1 MTQPPDDR
9 MPPPG
14 EPGEP
19 TPTDEPADQ
28 IAPAPGQ
35 PAPGQAAQGE
45 QVAVPDAP
53 TVAWTPP
60 GTESPPPATPPPP
73 ETPASPET
81 PPPAEPPPPPSPII
95 SADTSAPPPAPGWQV
110 PGTPSPTPGWLV
122 AEAPPPLAPAAQGAG
137 WEVPAGARDAQ
148 QEGFVVGGAG
158 ARFVAWLMDGLLA
171 SLVPGMI
178 FLLFV
183 DWAGLFRALFDQIQ
197 FDASGRVI
205 QGQYTNITI
214 PITPDI
220 VLAYLILVG
229 VQFLYFVGFWT
240 SRWQA
245 TPGMIGLKMRVVDAN
260 TGAGLTLMQAVR
272 RWFAMGWWLSILVLV
287 PVLQNA
293 ATLASLGVNLFVF
306 FSMVTDDRRRGF
318 HDKFAGSQVI
328 RSVTSGSGA
337 TIVGCLVYIVV
348 LILVAI
354 VAWVVLFTA
363 LLPEMQR
370 LFQNYPRTTV

>member
-19 TPTDEPADQ
+19 TPTDAPADQ
-28 IAPAPGQ
+28 IVPA
-35 PAPGQAAQGE
+35 
-45 QVAVPDAP
+45 PDAP

-60 GTESPPPATPPPP
+60 GAESPPPATSPSDTSPPSEPPPP
-73 ETPASPET
+73 Q
-81 PPPAEPPPPPSPII
+81 PPSPII
-95 SADTSAPPPAPGWQV
+95 SADTSTPPPAPGWQV
-110 PGTPSPTPGWLV
+110 PGTP
-122 AEAPPPLAPAAQGAG
+122 PPVGAPASGSG
-137 WEVPAGARDAQ
+137 WEVPTGVARAAQ
-148 QEGFVVGGAG
+148 QEGYVVGGAG
-158 ARFVAWLMDGLLA
+158 ARFVAWLIDLLVA
-171 SLVPGMI
+171 SLIPGAV
-178 FLLFV
+178 FLFFV
-183 DWAGLFRALFDQIQ
+183 DWAGIFRTIFDQIQ

-205 QGQYTNITI
+205 QGPYTNITI
-214 PITPDI
+214 PITLDI

-272 RWFAMGWWLSILVLV
+272 RWFAMGWWLSVFFLV

-293 ATLASLGVNLFVF
+293 ASLAQFGVNLFLF

-337 TIVGCLVYIVV
+337 TVVGCLVYIVMAV
-348 LILVAI
+348 LLLV
-354 VAWVVLFTA
+354 VVWLVLFSA

-370 LFQNYPRTTV
+370 LIQDYPRTTV

>member
-9 MPPPG
+9 MPPPA
-14 EPGEP
+14 EPDEP

-28 IAPAPGQ
+28 TSPA
-35 PAPGQAAQGE
+35 
-45 QVAVPDAP
+45 PDAP

-60 GTESPPPATPPPP
+60 GAESPP
-73 ETPASPET
+73 ETPPVPPETPPSAPPET
-81 PPPAEPPPPPSPII
+81 PPPAEPAPPPSPII
-95 SADTSAPPPAPGWQV
+95 SADTSVPPPGPGWQV
-110 PGTPSPTPGWLV
+110 PGTPPPV
-122 AEAPPPLAPAAQGAG
+122 AAPASGSG
-137 WEVPAGARDAQ
+137 WEVPTAGARAAQ
-148 QEGFVVGGAG
+148 QEGYVVGGAG
-158 ARFVAWLMDGLLA
+158 ARFVAWLIDLLVV
-171 SLVPGMI
+171 SIIPGVV
-178 FLLFV
+178 FLFFV
-183 DWAGLFRALFDQIQ
+183 DWAGIFRTIFDQIQ

-205 QGQYTNITI
+205 QGPYTNITV

-272 RWFAMGWWLSILVLV
+272 RWFAMGWWLSVLFLV

-293 ATLASLGVNLFVF
+293 ASLAQFGVNLFLF

-318 HDKFAGSQVI
+318 HDKFAGSQII
-328 RSVTSGSGA
+328 RSATSGSGA
-337 TIVGCLVYIVV
+337 TVVGCLVYIVMAV
-348 LILVAI
+348 LLVI
-354 VAWVVLFTA
+354 VASMVLFTT
-363 LLPEMQR
+363 LGPELQR
-370 LFQNYPRTTV
+370 LFQDYPRTTV

>member
-28 IAPAPGQ
+28 TILA
-35 PAPGQAAQGE
+35 
-45 QVAVPDAP
+45 PDAP

-60 GTESPPPATPPPP
+60 GAESPP
-73 ETPASPET
+73 PET
-81 PPPAEPPPPPSPII
+81 PPPALPDAPAPAEQPPPPSPII
-95 SADTSAPPPAPGWQV
+95 SADTSAPPTAPGWQV
-110 PGTPSPTPGWLV
+110 PGAPPPPPGWLV
-122 AEAPPPLAPAAQGAG
+122 AGAPPPLAPPAPGTG
-137 WEVPAGARDAQ
+137 WEVPAGARAAQ
-148 QEGFVVGGAG
+148 QEGYVVGGAG
-158 ARFVAWLMDGLLA
+158 ARFVAWLIDGLLA
-171 SLVPGMI
+171 SLIPGAV
-178 FLLFV
+178 FLIFV

-205 QGQYTNITI
+205 QGQYTNITL
-214 PITPDI
+214 PITTDI
-220 VLAYLILVG
+220 VLAYLILIG

-272 RWFAMGWWLSILVLV
+272 RWFAMGWWLSAFFLV

-293 ATLASLGVNLFVF
+293 ASLAQFGVNLFLF
-306 FSMVTDDRRRGF
+306 FSIVTDDRRRGF
-318 HDKFAGSQVI
+318 HDKFAGSQVT

-337 TIVGCLVYIVV
+337 TVVGCLVYIVMV
-348 LILVAI
+348 ILISI
-354 VAWVVLFTA
+354 VAWLVLFAA
-363 LLPEMQR
+363 LLPELQR
-370 LFQNYPRTTV
+370 LIQDYPRTTV

>member
-9 MPPPG
+9 MPPPR
-14 EPGEP
+14 EPDES
-19 TPTDEPADQ
+19 TPTDEPSNQ
-28 IAPAPGQ
+28 TVPA
-35 PAPGQAAQGE
+35 
-45 QVAVPDAP
+45 PDAP

-60 GTESPPPATPPPP
+60 GSESPPPETPPATPPP
-73 ETPASPET
+73 ASPDT
-81 PPPAEPPPPPSPII
+81 PPPTEAPPPPSPII

-110 PGTPSPTPGWLV
+110 PGTP
-122 AEAPPPLAPAAQGAG
+122 PPVAPASGSG
-137 WEVPAGARDAQ
+137 WEVPTGGARAAQ
-148 QEGFVVGGAG
+148 QEGYVVGGAG
-158 ARFVAWLMDGLLA
+158 ARFVAWLIDGLLA
-171 SLVPGMI
+171 SIIPGAV
-178 FLLFV
+178 FLFFV
-183 DWAGLFRALFDQIQ
+183 DWAGFFRTIFDQIQ

-205 QGQYTNITI
+205 QGPYTNITV

-220 VLAYLILVG
+220 VMAYLILIG

-272 RWFAMGWWLSILVLV
+272 RWFAMGWWLSVLFLV

-293 ATLASLGVNLFVF
+293 VSLAQFGVNLFLF

-318 HDKFAGSQVI
+318 HDKFAGSQMI

-337 TIVGCLVYIVV
+337 TVIGCLVYIVMAI
-348 LILVAI
+348 LIAV
-354 VAWVVLFTA
+354 VAWLVLFTA

-370 LFQNYPRTTV
+370 IFQNYPRTTV

>member
-19 TPTDEPADQ
+19 EPTDEPADQ
-28 IAPAPGQ
+28 TVPAPGQAAPGQ
-35 PAPGQAAQGE
+35 PAPEE
-45 QVAVPDAP
+45 QVAAPDAP

-60 GTESPPPATPPPP
+60 GAERPVSGTEGPPPEAPPQP
-73 ETPASPET
+73 ETPA
-81 PPPAEPPPPPSPII
+81 PAEPPTLPPSPII
-95 SADTSAPPPAPGWQV
+95 SADTSAPPPSQGWQV
-110 PGTPSPTPGWLV
+110 PGTPPPV
-122 AEAPPPLAPAAQGAG
+122 AAPASGSG
-137 WEVPAGARDAQ
+137 WEFPTGVARAAQ
-148 QEGFVVGGAG
+148 QEGYVIGGAG
-158 ARFVAWLMDGLLA
+158 ARFVAWLIDLLVA
-171 SLVPGMI
+171 SLIPGAV
-178 FLLFV
+178 FLFVV
-183 DWAGLFRALFDQIQ
+183 DWAGIFRTLFDQIQ

-205 QGQYTNITI
+205 QGPYTNFTF
-214 PITPDI
+214 PITADI

-272 RWFAMGWWLSILVLV
+272 RWFAMGWWLSVLILV

-293 ATLASLGVNLFVF
+293 ASLAQFGVNLFVF
-306 FSMVTDDRRRGF
+306 FSIVTDDRRRGF
-318 HDKFAGSQVI
+318 HDKFAGSEVI

-337 TIVGCLVYIVV
+337 TVVGCLVYIVMV
-348 LILVAI
+348 ILLSI
-354 VAWVVLFTA
+354 VAWLVLFPA

-370 LFQNYPRTTV
+370 LIQDYPRNTV

>member
-1 MTQPPDDR
+1 V
-9 MPPPG
+9 
-14 EPGEP
+14 
-19 TPTDEPADQ
+19 A
-28 IAPAPGQ
+28 
-35 PAPGQAAQGE
+35 QA
-45 QVAVPDAP
+45 
-53 TVAWTPP
+53 
-60 GTESPPPATPPPP
+60 
-73 ETPASPET
+73 
-81 PPPAEPPPPPSPII
+81 
-95 SADTSAPPPAPGWQV
+95 
-110 PGTPSPTPGWLV
+110 
-122 AEAPPPLAPAAQGAG
+122 
-137 WEVPAGARDAQ
+137 AQ
-148 QEGFVVGGAG
+148 QEGYVIGGAG
-158 ARFVAWLMDGLLA
+158 ARFVAWLIDVLVA
-171 SLVPGMI
+171 SLIPGAV
-178 FLLFV
+178 FLFFV
-183 DWAGLFRALFDQIQ
+183 DWAGFFRTIFDQIQ

-205 QGQYTNITI
+205 QGPYTNITV

-220 VLAYLILVG
+220 VLAYLILIG

-272 RWFAMGWWLSILVLV
+272 RWFAMGWWLSVLFLV

-293 ATLASLGVNLFVF
+293 VSLAQFGVNLFLF

-337 TIVGCLVYIVV
+337 TVVGCLVYIVMV
-348 LILVAI
+348 ILISV